1 MGKAVVAFLDLR
13 STADGDV
20 GRVFLGSAGR
30 GLVIF
35 AVRIKNIPVV
45 CFSFL
50 DSRCKRTGKSICAE
64 VLAGDDKSVVVNI
77 RSAAGL
83 GVEKI
88 HIIVRIPNG
97 LKAFNRS
104 L

>member
-1 MGKAVVAFLDLR
+1 M
-13 STADGDV
+13 
-20 GRVFLGSAGR
+20 
-30 GLVIF
+30 
-35 AVRIKNIPVV
+35 PVV
-45 CFSFL
+45 CL
-50 DSRCKRTGKSICAE
+50 SRVESLCEGSGEGICAE